1 MLAIYTYWS
10 YIWVGVGCRFILY
23 HRFTRASKTDNP
35 NSLTLSFCNK
45 IPIGAEEPKC
55 SIMEISLLIIL
66 SWGFFFMVLIPFC
79 MCFTM
84 ADNRKI
90 NPWSFAI
97 ISLFI
102 WYLSPIIMAIIYQTP
117 KKVVERKLEIAKEYK
132 RVIASKG

>member
-1 MLAIYTYWS
+1 
-10 YIWVGVGCRFILY
+10 
-23 HRFTRASKTDNP
+23 
-35 NSLTLSFCNK
+35 
-45 IPIGAEEPKC
+45 
-55 SIMEISLLIIL
+55 
-66 SWGFFFMVLIPFC
+66 